1 MSKIKKKA
9 KKPAAKAATAEKPPV
24 KTITTIEDDEPPP
37 PLPEDEPPPPPESI
51 KRLKPFIMSALSHPV
66 QRNVNDVLFP
76 FIYDFLRGDD
86 IDVKALEKAL
96 FGVKIGN
103 TPLFEIVD
111 KLEEIGKIISEIK

>member
-9 KKPAAKAATAEKPPV
+9 KKPAAKAAPAEKPPV

-37 PLPEDEPPPPPESI
+37 PLPEDEPPPPESI
-51 KRLKPFIMSALSHPV
+51 KRLKPFIMSALSQPV

-111 KLEEIGKIISEIK
+111 KLEEIGKIISQIK